1 MIPVYQ
7 TPPDQGFK
15 ENEGCQ
21 TPINPSPERPVCR
34 TSATNSTPERNCTD
48 YDTPRKKSGRRIGK
62 GSFEVKE
69 AERRELRSSPRR
81 SESKTNS
88 PGEGASTRTV
98 GYFRER
104 RVNLVKTSVKIASER
119 VTNTRVR
126 SSSFSPT
133 ATCSKSDKYAS
144 SPASREDLEKSQS
157 KRRKR
162 VSPVQNVEE
171 KSADAKM
178 HTHEQGSSGE
188 DGSKVN
194 QQPKSSVFR
203 CNMASCDED
212 SVVRTKLRPRRP
224 HSDRGEVDLVKCKAS
239 SSDESRLEFQHKN
252 LGRTRLRQAGKEN
265 FCETFESTNQ
275 IADEQ
280 LKSNIDIET
289 LEKKYSVDYLI
300 THASRSQGESKQNT
314 QGESPKSKNIRSARR
329 EKLSDCCD
337 ENEQLDESH
346 VEIIQDIEQK
356 VDMESPRST
365 RDASVVKL
373 KNSIMIREAPA
384 TESDMQKGKMTSLE
398 TKVQQ
403 ESEIRMESRKRS
415 CLRSATKESHHE
427 SCQEDGGHASAH
439 LEMPT
444 ENEKENAVKSCEA
457 SGSKSLG
464 QDIEM
469 EGSMGS
475 RRSSAASGNRGGLCD
490 RKPNFDT
497 SPETKPEDTQMESLS
512 MSCLSSPSN
521 GSISRP
527 KRSGSPKTG
536 EEKGEQKTRRRK
548 QPCNKIVTRETKKS
562 GKASSDRQ
570 ETTIANAN
578 NDSVVRCT
586 RSRVKSAPAT
596 MAHSSSDLDDK
607 EKTRKASSS
616 DSPRPAAEVKLGKK
630 TVDSSVCPHRCL
642 DSEPQRKLLTS
653 KNEVS
658 ETTDLIEVNQST
670 KSCFLD
676 SKDSSQVE
684 VKLSDCRK
692 MCVNRKRPLRDVH
705 SNSSDTESIQSSSGE
720 TSSKGPPAED
730 ALSDDDEN
738 DLSSTPTLDHC
749 PSPASSEKSGFSNET
764 SAGSG
769 RYSLRKHVEQ
779 NKCDSKLCNKTKLK
793 HKIPDSPE
801 SYRERRER
809 TVSTDF
815 TSVKSKSRSPKQ
827 RSQSVQSLQTR
838 TSKKKVKGENKGQ
851 IKIQE
856 KTPCR
861 GEAFHVKEFSS
872 EADLRSTSG
881 SPRSGPT
888 HDKYSMGVS
897 GMLSAGINLQELAVD
912 DVDKITDPSFSSD
925 TIASLGDV
933 SVTTVRGSPPRMKSA
948 DYCATSKYSGIQL
961 LEGSPRIKKDYHS
974 AAFLAKHGKK
984 RSGVTRL
991 FESDD
996 EEEDFYGFDVPQF
1009 LGSFSSEGEDLSYR
1023 INSIVESMNDGSDEA
1038 TLGDTQDNDTI
1049 EEVKT
1054 SDEDTVVEKNIGRE
1068 EESMVEKIEIGRKE
1082 DVGKGHFDGDVEIE
1096 QNKATGVLRKIR
1108 PTTSVEIHNSN
1119 LQDSRPSTAKTSI
1132 VDSIPEVDTDD
1143 FDEDDD
1149 VFSTV
1154 AGSTD
1159 GEDDEDDF
1167 AITSPFNISSWTR
1180 RLNSDN
1186 FQAEVSEQEE
1196 DSVTSFTNINWR
1208 RKRKSDDLQPEVG
1221 RPTKRRK
1228 SDVAT
1233 EVDCSFQCS
1242 QKVTPV
1248 KTGAPKRL
1256 RSVRESNSEKGTSF
1270 MTEVDGLFLSKQEG
1284 PSFLSEPVP
1293 SGFQDSAMY
1302 ETIEERVKIRR
1313 IMELSLKEYEN
1324 TQIVRQQK
1332 DHNMQSS
1339 AKEKDRQKFPS
1350 LKPLK
1355 GHSTIRTSQR
1365 ARPINSSPSSFPSPL
1380 AGPFRK
1386 SRRATWTSDANAFA
1400 SPPPAN
1406 SSSKGRQ
1413 VRCLTPV
1420 SARTPSQHT
1429 LKEKRRE
1436 KFPPLKP
1443 LKSVSS
1449 IQTSPRSR
1457 PINSSSSSSPSP
1469 LAGSSRK
1476 SRRATWIYDVNAFAS
1491 PPLEKSHFKGRKVK
1505 CSTPVSAVTPSRHT
1519 LRSRR
1524 YYQDPEDSLPQ
1535 KSRQK
1540 RDAFAFDE

>member
-48 YDTPRKKSGRRIGK
+48 YDTPRKTSGRRIGK
-62 GSFEVKE
+62 GSFGVKE

-88 PGEGASTRTV
+88 LGEDASARTV

-104 RVNLVKTSVKIASER
+104 RVNLVKTSVKTASER

-126 SSSFSPT
+126 SSSLSPT

-162 VSPVQNVEE
+162 VSPAQNVEK

-224 HSDRGEVDLVKCKAS
+224 YSDRGEVDLVKCKAN
-239 SSDESRLEFQHKN
+239 SSDESRLELQHN

-337 ENEQLDESH
+337 EKEQLDESH

-373 KNSIMIREAPA
+373 KNSIMIREAPV
-384 TESDMQKGKMTSLE
+384 TENDVQKGKMTSLE

-403 ESEIRMESRKRS
+403 ESEIRIESRKRS

-427 SCQEDGGHASAH
+427 SCQEDGGNASAH

-444 ENEKENAVKSCEA
+444 ENEKENAVKSCQA

-464 QDIEM
+464 QDIVM
-469 EGSMGS
+469 EGSLGS

-490 RKPNFDT
+490 RKPNSDT
-497 SPETKPEDTQMESLS
+497 SPETIPEDTQMESLN

-521 GSISRP
+521 GNISRP

-607 EKTRKASSS
+607 EKTRKASSP

-630 TVDSSVCPHRCL
+630 TVDSSVCPHRCV

-658 ETTDLIEVNQST
+658 ETTDLIEVSQST
-670 KSCFLD
+670 KSCFHD

-692 MCVNRKRPLRDVH
+692 LCVNRKRPLRDVH

-779 NKCDSKLCNKTKLK
+779 DKGDSKLCNKTKLK

-801 SYRERRER
+801 SYRERKDR

-838 TSKKKVKGENKGQ
+838 TSKKKVKGGNKGQ

-856 KTPCR
+856 NTPCC

-897 GMLSAGINLQELAVD
+897 GMLSAGRNLQELAVD

-925 TIASLGDV
+925 TIVSLGDV
-933 SVTTVRGSPPRMKSA
+933 SITTVRGSPPRIKSA
-948 DYCATSKYSGIQL
+948 DYCATSKYSGIKL

-1096 QNKATGVLRKIR
+1096 QNKAARVLRKIR

-1119 LQDSRPSTAKTSI
+1119 LLDSRPSTAKTSI

-1143 FDEDDD
+1143 FDQDDD

-1196 DSVTSFTNINWR
+1196 DSVTSSTNINWR

-1228 SDVAT
+1228 SDVVT

-1284 PSFLSEPVP
+1284 PFFLSEPVP

-1313 IMELSLKEYEN
+1313 IMELSLKEYKN

-1332 DHNMQSS
+1332 DRNMQLS

-1355 GHSTIRTSQR
+1355 GHSTIRTSPR

-1386 SRRATWTSDANAFA
+1386 SRRATWTSDVNAFA
-1400 SPPPAN
+1400 SPPPAT

-1449 IQTSPRSR
+1449 IRTSPRSR

-1491 PPLEKSHFKGRKVK
+1491 PLLAKSHFKGRKVK

-1540 RDAFAFDE
+1540 RDVFAFDE

>member
-48 YDTPRKKSGRRIGK
+48 YDTPRKTSGRRISK

-69 AERRELRSSPRR
+69 TERRELRSSPRR

-88 PGEGASTRTV
+88 PGEDASARTV

-104 RVNLVKTSVKIASER
+104 RVNLVKTSVKTASER

-126 SSSFSPT
+126 SSSLSPT

-162 VSPVQNVEE
+162 VSPAQNVEK

-239 SSDESRLEFQHKN
+239 SSDESRLELQHKN

-280 LKSNIDIET
+280 LKRK
-289 LEKKYSVDYLI
+289 KKYSVDYLI

-346 VEIIQDIEQK
+346 EEIIQDLEHK

-398 TKVQQ
+398 TEVQQ

-439 LEMPT
+439 VEMPT

-464 QDIEM
+464 QDIGM

-475 RRSSAASGNRGGLCD
+475 CRSSAASGNRGGLCD

-497 SPETKPEDTQMESLS
+497 SPETIPEDTQMESLE
-512 MSCLSSPSN
+512 MSCLSAPSN

-536 EEKGEQKTRRRK
+536 EEKGEQKTQRRK
-548 QPCNKIVTRETKKS
+548 QPCNKIFTRETKKS

-596 MAHSSSDLDDK
+596 MTQSPSDLDDK

-616 DSPRPAAEVKLGKK
+616 NSPRLAAEVKLGKK
-630 TVDSSVCPHRCL
+630 KVDSSVCPHSCVE
-642 DSEPQRKLLTS
+642 SNPQRKLLTS

-658 ETTDLIEVNQST
+658 ETTEDIEVSQST
-670 KSCFLD
+670 KSCFHD

-692 MCVNRKRPLRDVH
+692 LCVNRKRPLRDVH

-738 DLSSTPTLDHC
+738 DLSSTPTLNHC

-769 RYSLRKHVEQ
+769 RYSLRKHIEQ
-779 NKCDSKLCNKTKLK
+779 GKCDSKLCNKTKLE

-815 TSVKSKSRSPKQ
+815 TSVKSKPRSPKQ
-827 RSQSVQSLQTR
+827 RSQSVQSFQTR
-838 TSKKKVKGENKGQ
+838 ISKKKVKGGNKGQ

-856 KTPCR
+856 NTPCC

-897 GMLSAGINLQELAVD
+897 GMLSAGRNLQELAVD

-933 SVTTVRGSPPRMKSA
+933 SVTTVRGSPPRIKSA
-948 DYCATSKYSGIQL
+948 DYCATSKYSGIKL

-1096 QNKATGVLRKIR
+1096 QNKAARVLRKIR

-1119 LQDSRPSTAKTSI
+1119 LLDSRPSTAKTSI

-1196 DSVTSFTNINWR
+1196 DSVTSSTNINFR

-1313 IMELSLKEYEN
+1313 IMELSLKEYKN

-1332 DHNMQSS
+1332 DRNMQSS

-1355 GHSTIRTSQR
+1355 GHSTIRTSPR
-1365 ARPINSSPSSFPSPL
+1365 ARPINSLPSSFPSPL

-1386 SRRATWTSDANAFA
+1386 SRRATCTSDVNAFA
-1400 SPPPAN
+1400 SPPPAT

-1420 SARTPSQHT
+1420 SVRTPSQHT
-1429 LKEKRRE
+1429 LREKRRE

-1449 IQTSPRSR
+1449 IRTSPRTR
-1457 PINSSSSSSPSP
+1457 PINSSPSSSPSP

-1476 SRRATWIYDVNAFAS
+1476 NRRATWIYDVNAFAS
-1491 PPLEKSHFKGRKVK
+1491 PPLAKSHFKGRKVK

-1540 RDAFAFDE
+1540 RDVFAFDE

>member
-1 MIPVYQ
+1 
-7 TPPDQGFK
+7 
-15 ENEGCQ
+15 
-21 TPINPSPERPVCR
+21 
-34 TSATNSTPERNCTD
+34 
-48 YDTPRKKSGRRIGK
+48 
-62 GSFEVKE
+62 
-69 AERRELRSSPRR
+69 
-81 SESKTNS
+81 
-88 PGEGASTRTV
+88 
-98 GYFRER
+98 
-104 RVNLVKTSVKIASER
+104 
-119 VTNTRVR
+119 
-126 SSSFSPT
+126 
-133 ATCSKSDKYAS
+133 
-144 SPASREDLEKSQS
+144 
-157 KRRKR
+157 
-162 VSPVQNVEE
+162 
-171 KSADAKM
+171 
-178 HTHEQGSSGE
+178 
-188 DGSKVN
+188 
-194 QQPKSSVFR
+194 
-203 CNMASCDED
+203 
-212 SVVRTKLRPRRP
+212 
-224 HSDRGEVDLVKCKAS
+224 
-239 SSDESRLEFQHKN
+239 
-252 LGRTRLRQAGKEN
+252 
-265 FCETFESTNQ
+265 
-275 IADEQ
+275 
-280 LKSNIDIET
+280 
-289 LEKKYSVDYLI
+289 
-300 THASRSQGESKQNT
+300 
-314 QGESPKSKNIRSARR
+314 
-329 EKLSDCCD
+329 
-337 ENEQLDESH
+337 
-346 VEIIQDIEQK
+346 
-356 VDMESPRST
+356 
-365 RDASVVKL
+365 
-373 KNSIMIREAPA
+373 
-384 TESDMQKGKMTSLE
+384 
-398 TKVQQ
+398 
-403 ESEIRMESRKRS
+403 
-415 CLRSATKESHHE
+415 
-427 SCQEDGGHASAH
+427 
-439 LEMPT
+439 MPT

-464 QDIEM
+464 QDIGM

-475 RRSSAASGNRGGLCD
+475 CRSSAASGNRGGLCD

-497 SPETKPEDTQMESLS
+497 SPETIPEDTQMESLE
-512 MSCLSSPSN
+512 MSCLSAPSN

-596 MAHSSSDLDDK
+596 MTQSPSDLDDK

-616 DSPRPAAEVKLGKK
+616 NSPRLAAEVKLGKK
-630 TVDSSVCPHRCL
+630 KVDSSVCPHSCVE
-642 DSEPQRKLLTS
+642 SKPQRKLLTS

-658 ETTDLIEVNQST
+658 ETTEDIEVSQST
-670 KSCFLD
+670 KSCFHD

-692 MCVNRKRPLRDVH
+692 LCVNRKRPLRDVH

-779 NKCDSKLCNKTKLK
+779 DKGDSKLCNKTKLK

-801 SYRERRER
+801 SYRERKDR

-827 RSQSVQSLQTR
+827 RSQSVQSFQTR
-838 TSKKKVKGENKGQ
+838 TSKKKAKGGNKGQ

-856 KTPCR
+856 NTPCC

-897 GMLSAGINLQELAVD
+897 GMLSAGRNLQELAVD
-912 DVDKITDPSFSSD
+912 DIDKITDPSFSSD

-991 FESDD
+991 FESDGE

-1038 TLGDTQDNDTI
+1038 TVGDTQDNDTI

-1068 EESMVEKIEIGRKE
+1068 EESMVEKIEIGRIE

-1096 QNKATGVLRKIR
+1096 QNKAARVLRKIR

-1119 LQDSRPSTAKTSI
+1119 LLDSRPSTAKTSI

-1143 FDEDDD
+1143 FDQDDD

-1196 DSVTSFTNINWR
+1196 DSVTSSTNINWR

-1270 MTEVDGLFLSKQEG
+1270 MTEVDGSFLSKQEG
-1284 PSFLSEPVP
+1284 PFFLSEPVP

-1313 IMELSLKEYEN
+1313 IMELSLKEYKN

-1332 DHNMQSS
+1332 DRNMQSS

-1355 GHSTIRTSQR
+1355 GHSTIRTSPR

-1386 SRRATWTSDANAFA
+1386 SRRATWTSDVNAFA
-1400 SPPPAN
+1400 SPPPAT

-1491 PPLEKSHFKGRKVK
+1491 PPLAKSHFKGRKVK

-1540 RDAFAFDE
+1540 RDVFAFDE

>member
-48 YDTPRKKSGRRIGK
+48 YDTPRKTSGRRIGK

-88 PGEGASTRTV
+88 PGEDASARTV

-104 RVNLVKTSVKIASER
+104 RVNLVKTSVRTASER

-126 SSSFSPT
+126 SSSLSPT

-162 VSPVQNVEE
+162 VSPAQNVEK

-224 HSDRGEVDLVKCKAS
+224 HSDRGEVDLVKCKAN
-239 SSDESRLEFQHKN
+239 SSDESRLELQHKN
-252 LGRTRLRQAGKEN
+252 IGRTRLRQAGKEN

-275 IADEQ
+275 VADEQ
-280 LKSNIDIET
+280 LKRK
-289 LEKKYSVDYLI
+289 KKYSVEYLI

-346 VEIIQDIEQK
+346 EEIIQDLEHK

-398 TKVQQ
+398 TEVQQ

-439 LEMPT
+439 VEMPT

-464 QDIEM
+464 QDIGM

-475 RRSSAASGNRGGLCD
+475 CRSSAASGNRGGLCD
-490 RKPNFDT
+490 RKPDFDT
-497 SPETKPEDTQMESLS
+497 SPETIPEDTQMESLE
-512 MSCLSSPSN
+512 MSCLSAPSN

-562 GKASSDRQ
+562 GKASSDQQ

-596 MAHSSSDLDDK
+596 MTQSPSDLDDK
-607 EKTRKASSS
+607 EKARKASSS
-616 DSPRPAAEVKLGKK
+616 NSPRLAAEVKLGKK
-630 TVDSSVCPHRCL
+630 KVDSSVCPHSCVE
-642 DSEPQRKLLTS
+642 SKPQRKLLTS

-658 ETTDLIEVNQST
+658 ETTEDIEVSQST
-670 KSCFLD
+670 KSCFHD

-692 MCVNRKRPLRDVH
+692 LCVNRKRPLRDVH
-705 SNSSDTESIQSSSGE
+705 PNSSDTESIQSSSGE

-779 NKCDSKLCNKTKLK
+779 DKCDSKLCNKTKLK

-827 RSQSVQSLQTR
+827 RSQSVQSFQTR
-838 TSKKKVKGENKGQ
+838 TSKKKVKGGNKGQ

-856 KTPCR
+856 NTRCC

-888 HDKYSMGVS
+888 YDKYSMGVS
-897 GMLSAGINLQELAVD
+897 GMLSAGRNLQEVAVD

-1068 EESMVEKIEIGRKE
+1068 EEPVVEKIEII
-1082 DVGKGHFDGDVEIE
+1082 DVGKGHFDGDMEIE
-1096 QNKATGVLRKIR
+1096 QNKAATVLRKIR

-1119 LQDSRPSTAKTSI
+1119 LLDSRPSTAKTSI

-1143 FDEDDD
+1143 FDQDDD

-1196 DSVTSFTNINWR
+1196 DSVTSSTNINWR

-1233 EVDCSFQCS
+1233 EVACSFQCS

-1256 RSVRESNSEKGTSF
+1256 RSLRESNSEKGTSF

-1284 PSFLSEPVP
+1284 PFFLSEPVP

-1313 IMELSLKEYEN
+1313 IMELSLKEYKN

-1332 DHNMQSS
+1332 DRNMQSS

-1355 GHSTIRTSQR
+1355 GHSTIRTSPR

-1380 AGPFRK
+1380 AGP
-1386 SRRATWTSDANAFA
+1386 
-1400 SPPPAN
+1400 
-1406 SSSKGRQ
+1406 
-1413 VRCLTPV
+1413 
-1420 SARTPSQHT
+1420 

-1449 IQTSPRSR
+1449 IRTSPRSR